1 MRTRH
6 HHNSLPEKKIIA
18 VLRQQVL
25 QLSFFSRHV
34 SQFGIAR
41 TETLTPAVFP
51 WTLRKQLQDKQK
63 MPSTECR
70 VHVHFTVHK
79 NIEEFQSKAE
89 EMIKIIKV
97 GE

>member
-6 HHNSLPEKKIIA
+6 HHNTLPEKNNCC
-18 VLRQQVL
+18 VEQQVL

-51 WTLRKQLQDKQK
+51 RTLRKRLQDIQK

>member
-1 MRTRH
+1 M
-6 HHNSLPEKKIIA
+6 
-18 VLRQQVL
+18 LRQQVF
-25 QLSFFSRHV
+25 QPSFFSSHV

-51 WTLRKQLQDKQK
+51 RTLRKQLQDKQK

-97 GE
+97 GVDFA